1 MLPYGF
7 YKVLHVLG
15 IALTLVALGGMT
27 VHALNGGLK
36 GENVA
41 RRLLIGMHGTGVLF
55 ILVGGFGLLARI
67 GFAHGSG
74 FPFWL
79 WVKIG
84 LWTLFAVIAAIP
96 YRKPESGRAL
106 LLALPVLAMAAA
118 AMAVYKP
125 S

>member
-15 IALTLVALGGMT
+15 IALTLVALGVMT
-27 VHALNGGLK
+27 VHALNGGRK
-36 GENVA
+36 VENVA

-79 WVKIG
+79 WAKIG

>member
-27 VHALNGGLK
+27 VHALNGGRK
-36 GENVA
+36 AENVA

>member
-27 VHALNGGLK
+27 VHALNGGRK
-36 GENVA
+36 VENVA
-41 RRLLIGMHGTGVLF
+41 RRLLIGMHGTWVLF

>member
-1 MLPYGF
+1 
-7 YKVLHVLG
+7 
-15 IALTLVALGGMT
+15 
-27 VHALNGGLK
+27 
-36 GENVA
+36 
-41 RRLLIGMHGTGVLF
+41 
-55 ILVGGFGLLARI
+55 
-67 GFAHGSG
+67 
-74 FPFWL
+74 
-79 WVKIG
+79 VKIG

>member
-7 YKVLHVLG
+7 YKVLHILG

-27 VHALNGGLK
+27 VHALNGGRK

-79 WVKIG
+79 WVKLG

-96 YRKPESGRAL
+96 YRKPASGRAL

-125 S
+125 G

>member
-1 MLPYGF
+1 
-7 YKVLHVLG
+7 
-15 IALTLVALGGMT
+15 
-27 VHALNGGLK
+27 
-36 GENVA
+36 
-41 RRLLIGMHGTGVLF
+41 MHGTGVLF